1 MFSDFRAEAEFGAE
15 AFAAAFLT
23 DHRGIGEG
31 IEMRAGFAEAG
42 SADGAAGQ
50 GGEDNTVWN
59 AAGFVSGKKLQV
71 VVIPVSLQAKTGTLE
86 VV

>member
-1 MFSDFRAEAEFGAE
+1 VISEPKPNSAQKQ
-15 AFAAAFLT
+15 AFATAFLT

-42 SADGAAGQ
+42 SAAGQ

-59 AAGFVSGKKLQV
+59 AAGFVSGKKLQL
-71 VVIPVSLQAKTGTLE
+71 VVIPVSLQAKTGPLE
-86 VV
+86 VL